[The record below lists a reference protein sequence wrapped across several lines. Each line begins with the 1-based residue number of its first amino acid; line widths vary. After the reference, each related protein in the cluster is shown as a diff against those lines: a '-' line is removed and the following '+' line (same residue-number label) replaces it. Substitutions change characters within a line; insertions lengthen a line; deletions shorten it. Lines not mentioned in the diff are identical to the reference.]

1 MPKFEVHIPAIEA
14 AATNATFKVEADNW
28 MAALKAGLQKLGEQG
43 NVVQNVMVDIQ
54 DDNSVHVTEA
64 RSGRVFRIRELS
76 DEEAARA
83 AVKRPSQVRMP
94 AVRIEDMA
102 KTLTG
107 PLSSSDVKTAV
118 GNIPTPPEARGG
130 HGAKTEPPGPA
141 SNLPPAPPA
150 PFPRHRTAST
160 KSSPRVHVDNI
171 EELEAPTKPV
181 TGHIGRPR
189 SSPEKQRELKQQI
202 EDTLAD
208 LFERVQQINT
218 YKTDEDA
225 LYFILDM
232 ALEKVPADA
241 GSILKA
247 DAGSGDLTFL
257 VARGPAAADL
267 LKSNIV
273 VPAGH
278 GIAGFCSAE
287 GVSVAISDVQ
297 KDPRFYSGVSEKV
310 DYETKS
316 LACAPMM
323 SGGRSFGCLQLLN
336 RKAGALFA
344 EHEIGILSYLSH
356 QVALFMNNRA

>member
-1 MPKFEVHIPAIEA
+1 MAKFEVYIPALDA
-14 AATNATFKVEADNW
+14 AASDATFKVEADNW
-28 MAALKAGLQKLGEQG
+28 MAALKAGLLKLGEQG

-83 AVKRPSQVRMP
+83 AVKRPSQARMP
-94 AVRIEDMA
+94 AVRIDEMA
-102 KTLTG
+102 KTISG
-107 PLSSSDVKTAV
+107 PLPGSTPDTQKTVIGLDVSEV
-118 GNIPTPPEARGG
+118 
-130 HGAKTEPPGPA
+130 KTEPPGPA
-141 SNLPPAPPA
+141 ANFPPPPVRHKAVSN
-150 PFPRHRTAST
+150 
-160 KSSPRVHVDNI
+160 KSSPRIQVSSI
-171 EELEAPTKPV
+171 EELEAPTKPISGV
-181 TGHIGRPR
+181 IGRPR
-189 SSPEKQRELKQQI
+189 SSPERQRELKQQI

-208 LFERVQQINT
+208 LFERVQQINS
-218 YKTDEDA
+218 YKTDEEA

-257 VARGPAAADL
+257 VARGPKAADL
-267 LKSNIV
+267 LRSKIV
-273 VPAGH
+273 VPAGQ

-297 KDPRFYSGVSEKV
+297 KDPRFYSGVGEKV

-323 SGGRSFGCLQLLN
+323 SHGRSFGCLQLLN
-336 RKAGALFA
+336 RKAGPSFL

-356 QVALFMNNRA
+356 QVALFMNNKE

>member
-1 MPKFEVHIPAIEA
+1 MAKFEVYIPALDA
-14 AATNATFKVEADNW
+14 AASDATFKVEADNW
-28 MAALKAGLQKLGEQG
+28 MAALKAGLLKLGEQG

-83 AVKRPSQVRMP
+83 AVKRPSQARMP
-94 AVRIEDMA
+94 AVRIEEMA
-102 KTLTG
+102 KTISG
-107 PLSSSDVKTAV
+107 PLPGTTPDTMKTVIGLSTADV
-118 GNIPTPPEARGG
+118 
-130 HGAKTEPPGPA
+130 KTEPPGPA
-141 SNLPPAPPA
+141 ANLPPAAPHPQPA
-150 PFPRHRTAST
+150 RRGVTN
-160 KSSPRVHVDNI
+160 KSSPRIQVSSI
-171 EELEAPTKPV
+171 EELEAPTKPISGV
-181 TGHIGRPR
+181 IGRPR
-189 SSPEKQRELKQQI
+189 SSPERQRELKQQI

-208 LFERVQQINT
+208 LFERVQQINS
-218 YKTDEDA
+218 YKTDEEA

-257 VARGPAAADL
+257 VARGPKAADL
-267 LKSNIV
+267 LSSKIV
-273 VPAGH
+273 VPAGQ
-278 GIAGFCSAE
+278 GIAGFCSSE

-297 KDPRFYSGVSEKV
+297 KDPRFYSGVGEKV

-323 SGGRSFGCLQLLN
+323 SHGRSFGCLQLLN
-336 RKAGALFA
+336 RKAGASFL

-356 QVALFMNNRA
+356 QVALYMNNKE

>member
-1 MPKFEVHIPAIEA
+1 MPKFEVHIPAVEP

-54 DDNSVHVTEA
+54 DDNSVHVTEG

-76 DEEAARA
+76 EEEAARA
-83 AVKRPSQVRMP
+83 TVKRPSQVRMP
-94 AVRIEDMA
+94 AVRIPDDAA

-107 PLSSSDVKTAV
+107 PVAGSTPDTEKTLTGQV
-118 GNIPTPPEARGG
+118 PSPSE
-130 HGAKTEPPGPA
+130 AKTQPPGPMQTFPTP
-141 SNLPPAPPA
+141 L
-150 PFPRHRTAST
+150 PRHRAT
-160 KSSPRVHVDNI
+160 KSSPRVEVRSI
-171 EELEAPTKPV
+171 EELEAPTQPV
-181 TGHIGRPR
+181 TGNIGRPR
-189 SSPEKQRELKQQI
+189 HSPEKQREVKQQI

-218 YKTDEDA
+218 FKTEDEA

-247 DAGSGDLTFL
+247 DAGTGDLTF
-257 VARGPAAADL
+257 VAARGPKASEL
-267 LKSNIV
+267 LASKIT

-278 GIAGFCSAE
+278 GIAGFCSSE
-287 GVSVAISDVQ
+287 GVSVAISDAQ
-297 KDPRFYSGVSEKV
+297 KDPRYYAGVGEKV

-323 SGGRSFGCLQLLN
+323 SHGRSFGCLQLLN
-336 RKAGALFA
+336 RKAGPTYL

-356 QVALFMNNRA
+356 QVALYLNTRV